1 MAPRSSV
8 PFLVVVS
15 GPSGVGK
22 TTLIDR
28 LLATDP
34 LTRRCITAT
43 TRAPRTGEI
52 EGAHYFFV
60 SRPRFEAMKAGELVE
75 WAEVHGE
82 SYGVPRAYLDRE
94 RDAGHDVVLNIDIQG
109 GDRVKQVFP
118 DAAMVFILPPSF
130 DALEA
135 RLRGRGDV
143 PAEDLAIRLANAQTE
158 LAAAARYEYLVVNDD
173 LNRAAAELAAIV
185 VAERARRVRKVT
197 GFAGRTDRQIP
208 LSGE

>member
-1 MAPRSSV
+1 MPPRSSV

-22 TTLIDR
+22 TTLIER
-28 LLATDP
+28 LLAADP

-52 EGAHYFFV
+52 EGEDYFFV
-60 SRPRFEAMKAGELVE
+60 SRPRFESMKAGELVE

-94 RDAGHDVVLNIDIQG
+94 RLAGHDVVLNIDIQG
-109 GDRVKQVFP
+109 GDRVKGFFP
-118 DAAMVFILPPSF
+118 DAVMVFILPPSF
-130 DALEA
+130 GALEA

-143 PAEDLAIRLANAQTE
+143 PAGDLAVRLANARTE

-173 LNRAAAELAAIV
+173 LDRAAAELGAIV
-185 VAERARRVRKVT
+185 VAERARRVRKAS
-197 GFAGRTDRQIP
+197 GFAERTDR
-208 LSGE
+208 

>member
-1 MAPRSSV
+1 MTPRSSV

-28 LLATDP
+28 LLANDP

-43 TRAPRTGEI
+43 TRAPRAGEV
-52 EGAHYFFV
+52 EGTHYFFV
-60 SRPRFEAMKAGELVE
+60 SRERFEAMKTGELVE

-82 SYGVPRAYLDRE
+82 SYGVPRAYLEQQRA
-94 RDAGHDVVLNIDIQG
+94 AGFEVVLNIDIQG

-118 DAAMVFILPPSF
+118 DALMVFILPPTF

-135 RLRGRGDV
+135 RLRGRGDL
-143 PAEDLAIRLANAQTE
+143 PAEDFAVRLANARTE

-173 LNRAAAELAAIV
+173 LDRAAAELGAIV
-185 VAERARRVRKVT
+185 VAERARRVRKVD
-197 GFAGRTDRQIP
+197 GFAGRTDP
-208 LSGE
+208 

>member
-8 PFLVVVS
+8 PFLIVVS

-22 TTLIDR
+22 TTLIDH
-28 LLATDP
+28 LLVTDP

-52 EGAHYFFV
+52 EGEHYFFV
-60 SRPRFEAMKAGELVE
+60 TRDRFEAMKAGELVE

-82 SYGVPRAYLDRE
+82 TYGVPRAYLDRE
-94 RDAGHDVVLNIDIQG
+94 RAAGHDVVLNIDIQG
-109 GDRVKQVFP
+109 GDRVKQVFS
-118 DAAMVFILPPSF
+118 DAVMVFILPPSF

-143 PAEDLAIRLANAQTE
+143 PAADLQVRLANARTE
-158 LAAAARYEYLVVNDD
+158 LTAAARFDYLVVNDH
-173 LNRAAAELAAIV
+173 LERAAAELAAIV
-185 VAERARRVRKVT
+185 TAERARRTRKMN
-197 GFAGRTDRQIP
+197 GFAERTQR
-208 LSGE
+208 

>member
-1 MAPRSSV
+1 MKPRSSA

-28 LLATDP
+28 LLAIDP
-34 LTRRCITAT
+34 LTRRSITAT
-43 TRAPRTGEI
+43 TRPPRTGEV
-52 EGAHYFFV
+52 EGRDYFFV
-60 SRPRFEAMKAGELVE
+60 SRARFEAMKSGELVE

-82 SYGVPRAYLDRE
+82 SYGVPRSYLDRE
-94 RDAGHDVVLNIDIQG
+94 RAAGHDVILNIDIQG

-118 DAAMVFILPPSF
+118 NAVMVFILPPSF
-130 DALEA
+130 AALET

-143 PAEDLAIRLANAQTE
+143 PEEEAAVRLANARTE
-158 LAAAARYEYLVVNDD
+158 LTAAARYEYLVVNDD

-185 VAERARRVRKVT
+185 VAERARRERKLG
-197 GFAGRTDRQIP
+197 GFASRTDR
-208 LSGE
+208 

>member
-1 MAPRSSV
+1 MRSSV

-22 TTLIDR
+22 TTLIDC
-28 LLATDP
+28 LLAADP

-52 EGAHYFFV
+52 EGEDYFFV
-60 SRPRFEAMKAGELVE
+60 SRPRFESMKSGELVE

-94 RDAGHDVVLNIDIQG
+94 RLAGHDVVLNIDIQG
-109 GDRVKQVFP
+109 GDRVKRFFP
-118 DAAMVFILPPSF
+118 DAVMVFILPPSF
-130 DALEA
+130 GALEA

-143 PAEDLAIRLANAQTE
+143 PAGELAVRLANARTE

-173 LNRAAAELAAIV
+173 IDRAAAELGAIV
-185 VAERARRVRKVT
+185 VAERARRVRKLD
-197 GFAGRTDRQIP
+197 GFAERTDR
-208 LSGE
+208 